1 MKYEEIIECQ
11 FSTMKDKELHFHQEP
26 EIIYLLDGE
35 LTVSGENMSHL
46 LKKDDFLVAN
56 SNVRHEWHGS
66 GDLLIGSIFIN
77 YNLLTEMFSGE
88 QIYFLCDST
97 REKSEEYEKMRYYIR
112 QIFNYYQ
119 TTEGQAIL
127 LRRSISYQMKE

>member
-46 LKKDDFLVAN
+46 LKKDDFATMIMSALMGSLIVTVADICARSLYSTELPVSIMTTVVGVPMLV
-56 SNVRHEWHGS
+56 
-66 GDLLIGSIFIN
+66 
-77 YNLLTEMFSGE
+77 
-88 QIYFLCDST
+88 YFLYK
-97 REKSEEYEKMRYYIR
+97 R
-112 QIFNYYQ
+112 
-119 TTEGQAIL
+119 G
-127 LRRSISYQMKE
+127 KENL

>member
-66 GDLLIGSIFIN
+66 GDLLIGS
-77 YNLLTEMFSGE
+77 M
-88 QIYFLCDST
+88 
-97 REKSEEYEKMRYYIR
+97 KYIH
-112 QIFNYYQ
+112 Q
-119 TTEGQAIL
+119 L
-127 LRRSISYQMKE
+127 